1 MREYIISVGSVM
13 TLISFALMLIPEGG
27 IKKFASMAAG
37 FMIIS
42 TILQFP
48 NEKIDFT
55 GIDIEK
61 IEADYSEAEAI
72 YEAEVIK
79 RHKENLKAAIE
90 NEMKSGKCF
99 VETDNNGNITR
110 VTLRATED
118 ESEALRYV
126 VETLGVPRERVK
138 VIYENQ

>member
-1 MREYIISVGSVM
+1 MRDYIISVGSVM

-55 GIDIEK
+55 GLNMEK

-72 YEAEVIK
+72 YEAEIIK

-90 NEMKSGKCF
+90 KEMKSGKCF

>member
-1 MREYIISVGSVM
+1 MRDYIISVGSVM

-55 GIDIEK
+55 GLNMEK

-90 NEMKSGKCF
+90 KEMKSGKCF

-126 VETLGVPRERVK
+126 VETLGVPRERVM

>member
-1 MREYIISVGSVM
+1 MRDYIISVGSVM

-48 NEKIDFT
+48 NKKIDFT
-55 GIDIEK
+55 GLNMEK

-90 NEMKSGKCF
+90 KEMKSGKCF

>member
-13 TLISFALMLIPEGG
+13 TLISFALMLVPEGG

-42 TILQFP
+42 SILELP
-48 NEKIDFT
+48 KGEINFT
-55 GIDIEK
+55 GINIEK
-61 IEADYSEAEAI
+61 IEADYSEQEAL
-72 YEAEVIK
+72 YTAEVIK

-90 NEMKSGKCF
+90 KEMKSGKSF
-99 VETDNNGNITR
+99 VETDNDGNITR
-110 VTLRATED
+110 VTLRCTED
-118 ESEALRYV
+118 ESAALRYV
-126 VETLGVPRERVK
+126 TETLGVPRERVK

>member
-1 MREYIISVGSVM
+1 MRDYIISVGSVM

-55 GIDIEK
+55 GLNMEK

-79 RHKENLKAAIE
+79 RHKENIKAAIE
-90 NEMKSGKCF
+90 KEMKSGKCF

>member
-1 MREYIISVGSVM
+1 MRDYIISVGSVM

-55 GIDIEK
+55 GLNMEK

-90 NEMKSGKCF
+90 KEMKSGKCF

>member
-1 MREYIISVGSVM
+1 MRDYIISVGSVM

-55 GIDIEK
+55 GLNMEK

-90 NEMKSGKCF
+90 KEMKSGKCF

-110 VTLRATED
+110 VTLRTTED

>member
-13 TLISFALMLIPEGG
+13 TLISFALMLVPEGG

-42 TILQFP
+42 SILELP
-48 NEKIDFT
+48 KGEINFT
-55 GIDIEK
+55 GINIDK
-61 IEADYSEAEAI
+61 IEADYSEQEAL
-72 YEAEVIK
+72 YTAEVIK

-90 NEMKSGKCF
+90 KEMKSGKSF
-99 VETDNNGNITR
+99 VETDNDGNITR
-110 VTLRATED
+110 VTLRCTED
-118 ESEALRYV
+118 ESAALRYV
-126 VETLGVPRERVK
+126 TETLGVPRERVK

>member
-42 TILQFP
+42 TILELP
-48 NEKIDFT
+48 KGEINFT
-55 GIDIEK
+55 GINIEN
-61 IEADYSEAEAI
+61 IEADYSENEAL
-72 YEAEVIK
+72 YTAEVIK

-90 NEMKSGKCF
+90 KEMKSGKCF
-99 VETDNNGNITR
+99 VETDNDGNITR
-110 VTLRATED
+110 VTIRSAED
-118 ESEALRYV
+118 ESGALRYITQ
-126 VETLGVPRERVK
+126 TLGVPRERVK
-138 VIYENQ
+138 VIYENK

>member
-13 TLISFALMLIPEGG
+13 TLISFALMLLPEGG

-42 TILQFP
+42 SILEFP
-48 NEKIDFT
+48 GGEINFS
-55 GIDIEK
+55 GINIEK
-61 IEADYSEAEAI
+61 IEADYSEKEAL
-72 YEAEVIK
+72 YTAEVMK
-79 RHKENLKAAIE
+79 RHRENLKAAIDK
-90 NEMKSGKCF
+90 EMKSGKSF

-110 VTLRATED
+110 VTLRCSED
-118 ESEALRYV
+118 ESGALLYV
-126 VETLGVPRERVK
+126 TQTLGVPRERVK